1 MNWDWISWVC
11 LMILLLQ
18 INYPSKVKALEKRFK
33 AFEKRDKNEKSVV
46 EMSKLISE
54 LKGKKCTIQFDASID
69 NIFDNELECTIVD
82 VDDEW
87 IKITYTVKNK
97 KAEET
102 VSKIVR
108 IDNIDSIELED

>member
-1 MNWDWISWVC
+1 M
-11 LMILLLQ
+11 
-18 INYPSKVKALEKRFK
+18 K
-33 AFEKRDKNEKSVV
+33 
-46 EMSKLISE
+46 
-54 LKGKKCTIQFDASID
+54 
-69 NIFDNELECTIVD
+69 CTIVD

>member
-18 INYPSKVKALEKRFK
+18 INYPSKVKTLEKRFK
-33 AFEKRDKNEKSVV
+33 ALEKREKKEKSVV

-54 LKGKKCTIQFDASID
+54 LKEKKCTIQFDASID